1 MLDIKFFIEGAVSY
15 VRLKVKIAL
24 VTNLLQGALL
34 FKDGWARG
42 VGAEY
47 LKTVELVLLEM
58 QCIISW

>member
-1 MLDIKFFIEGAVSY
+1 MLDIKFFIEAAVSY

-34 FKDGWARG
+34 FKDGWVRG
-42 VGAEY
+42 GAEY

>member
-1 MLDIKFFIEGAVSY
+1 MLDIKVFILAAVSY

-34 FKDGWARG
+34 FKDGWVRG
-42 VGAEY
+42 VGADF

-58 QCIISW
+58 QCILSW